1 MTKKEMFAKIREMV
15 INDVEMVEFIDHEIE
30 LLNRK
35 TNREKKMTK
44 TQLENEGFKK
54 MIVEYLTENKE
65 AKNIKEL
72 QTEIAEL
79 ENLTNQKVT
88 HLLTALVKDGI
99 LEKEYIK
106 KTPFYKAI

>member
-72 QTEIAEL
+72 QAEIAEL

-88 HLLTALVKDGI
+88 HLLTALVKDGV